1 MPSSDVIWIDNPA
14 AVARLADEL
23 VGVRELCLDTEADS
37 MYRYR
42 ARLCFVQLQAAGR
55 IFLIDTLAVP
65 DISALAPMMSD
76 PSVTKVFHGADF
88 DLMILK
94 RKAGFHFANIFDT
107 MVASQFLNRDA
118 LGLAALVANNFGITL
133 DKGYQKFDWG
143 KRPLFR
149 EHLEYLSGDVRYLSE
164 LRSRIAR
171 DLAEQGLL
179 EVTRLEFERMADVP
193 MVEEA
198 LDPEGFR
205 RIKGSRE
212 LDQVGLSTLR
222 ELFLLREELA
232 SEADRPPFKIMGN
245 DALLGLS
252 HHRPVDPA
260 IIRRTANVPAHVF
273 ERIGQRLTEALRR
286 GELNAENVPRR
297 PPAPPRLP
305 DWQLSINEALRAWRK
320 QRAESERK
328 APVAILPNHA
338 IERIAA
344 ARPLDSDALAAT
356 PYLGLDRVVRYG
368 EEILA
373 VTRNPPPLETLKRSR
388 WRRRGA
394 ADVDDATDNLP
405 GLDGGDGT
413 EAP

>member
-1 MPSSDVIWIDNPA
+1 MSTSEVIWIDNPA
-14 AVARLADEL
+14 AVARLAEEL

-55 IFLIDTLAVP
+55 IFLIDTLAAP
-65 DISALAPMMSD
+65 DLSPLAPMMAD

-107 MVASQFLNRDA
+107 MVASQFLNREA
-118 LGLAALVANNFGITL
+118 LGLAALVANNFGVTL
-133 DKGYQKFDWG
+133 DKAYQKFDWG

-164 LRSRIAR
+164 LRARIAR
-171 DLAEQGLL
+171 DLAQEGLL
-179 EVTRLEFERMADVP
+179 EVTRLEFDRMADVL
-193 MVEEA
+193 MVEES

-205 RIKGSRE
+205 RIKGARE
-212 LDQVGLSTLR
+212 LDQVGLSILR

-232 SEADRPPFKIMGN
+232 RDADRPPFKIMGN

-252 HHRPVDPA
+252 HHRPIDPA

-273 ERIGQRLTEALRR
+273 ERIGERLMEALRV
-286 GELNAENVPRR
+286 GERNAENIPLRL
-297 PPAPPRLP
+297 PAPPRQP
-305 DWQLSINEALRAWRK
+305 DSQVAINEGLRAWRK

-344 ARPLDSDALAAT
+344 ARPTDSDALAAT

-368 EEILA
+368 DEILE
-373 VTRNPPPLETLKRSR
+373 VTRNPPSLESLKRGR
-388 WRRRGA
+388 FRRRSA
-394 ADVDDATDNLP
+394 VEYDDATESLP
-405 GLDGGDGT
+405 GLDGPEGS